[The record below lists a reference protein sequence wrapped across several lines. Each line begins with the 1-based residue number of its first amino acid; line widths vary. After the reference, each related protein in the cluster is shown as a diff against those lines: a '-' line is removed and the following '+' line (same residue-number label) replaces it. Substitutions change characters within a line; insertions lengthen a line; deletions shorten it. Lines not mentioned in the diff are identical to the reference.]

1 MTTETDT
8 SGMPAKI
15 ANAIRE
21 QVARGVLGP
30 GLRLGQTELATQFR
44 ASRVPVREALK
55 MLSAEGVVDHDPN
68 RGFFV
73 SRISSAEAQQ
83 LFRLRELV
91 ETELLSSLK
100 WPTAAELK
108 HFESRARELER
119 LLDSGDWHT
128 WWNLHRQFHHNILD
142 LSEEK
147 VIVREAMRLW
157 SLTDRYRSLL
167 SLPRRPSAER
177 AVVEKLDL
185 VKALA
190 DQDMDA
196 IVAIRAKRRDEF
208 RDMVLEQLQARGL

>member
-1 MTTETDT
+1 MTDPNAA
-8 SGMPAKI
+8 GMPVRI

-21 QVARGVLGP
+21 QVARGILGP
-30 GLRLGQTELATQFR
+30 GLRLGQTELAAQFR

-73 SRISSAEAQQ
+73 SRISSAEARQ
-83 LFRLRELV
+83 LFRLREMI
-91 ETELLSSLK
+91 ETELLSTLNWPSTTALK
-100 WPTAAELK
+100 RLENL
-108 HFESRARELER
+108 ARELER
-119 LLDSGDWHT
+119 LLDTGEATS
-128 WWNLHRQFHHNILD
+128 WWVLHREFHQELFD
-142 LSEEK
+142 LSDEK
-147 VIVREAMRLW
+147 IIVREAMRLW

-190 DQDMDA
+190 EQDREA
-196 IVAIRAKRRDEF
+196 LVQVRAQRREEF
-208 RDMVLEQLQARGL
+208 RNLVLEALQSRGL